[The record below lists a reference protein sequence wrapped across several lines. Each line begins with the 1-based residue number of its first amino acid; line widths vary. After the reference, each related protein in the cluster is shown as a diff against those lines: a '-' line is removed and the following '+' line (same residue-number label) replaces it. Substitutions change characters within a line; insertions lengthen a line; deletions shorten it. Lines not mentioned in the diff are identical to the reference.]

1 MPNNLASQP
10 QENRILSGSISS
22 NFFALFIPSIIGLL
36 AFSSASLIDGIFV
49 GNFVGAQALAAINL
63 LIPFI
68 NLLFGIGYMLS
79 VGGSVRG
86 GKYIG
91 EGRFDLASGVFSKI
105 LILCMS
111 FSIMVVIVG
120 LYFEDHLYRALGAN
134 DELIPLMSEYFRIR
148 FPFMIAE
155 MFIIV
160 MYYFVRID
168 GFANFSAVGIL
179 VASVINVILDYV
191 FVAEFQ
197 WGLAGAA
204 WATGLAQAC
213 AVLYFLSYFILKK
226 RKLSI
231 RLKQQHWLEV
241 FQASFNGMSEF
252 INEVSASLI
261 AFILN
266 WLLIISV
273 GTNGVAAITIINY
286 LLLVGIMVV
295 YSISE
300 ACQVFISQ
308 NFGAGNIQRIKQYA
322 LVTAMACAVTSGV
335 FIFLLLGFTDE
346 MIAMFLNDTSE
357 AAAQLAHEYVAIL
370 WPIFL
375 VNGFT
380 ISISAYLTA
389 LHAAKESA
397 AIALSRGI
405 ILPVIFI
412 MVLYYYVPSIPFLWA
427 LPIAEGLTFVLAVM
441 LFLRNPPHKH
451 MPAIKHD

>member
-1 MPNNLASQP
+1 VLPNPSLAP
-10 QENRILSGSISS
+10 QNNPILSGPIVK

-36 AFSSASLIDGIFV
+36 AFSSASLIDGIYI
-49 GNFVGAQALAAINL
+49 GNFVGATALAAINL

-68 NLLFGIGYMLS
+68 TIVFGIGYMLA

-91 EGRFDLASGVFSKI
+91 QGRFNRASSVFSKI
-105 LILCMS
+105 LIICISLSLITVCL
-111 FSIMVVIVG
+111 G
-120 LYFEDHLYRALGAN
+120 LYFEEGLYRALGATP
-134 DELIPLMSEYFRIR
+134 ELMPLMSEYFRIR

-168 GFANFSAVGIL
+168 GYANFSAIGIL
-179 VASVINVILDYV
+179 MSSIINIILDYV
-191 FVAEFQ
+191 FVVKLE

-204 WATGLAQAC
+204 WATGLAQAS
-213 AVLYFLSYFILKK
+213 ALVFFLTYFSSKK
-226 RKLSI
+226 RKLTF
-231 RLKQQHWLEV
+231 RLKQRRWLEV
-241 FQASFNGMSEF
+241 IHASFNGLSEF
-252 INEVSASLI
+252 INEVSASII

-286 LLLVGIMVV
+286 LLFVGIMVV

-300 ACQVFISQ
+300 ACQVFVSQ

-322 LVTAMACAVTSGV
+322 LVTATACAVTSLV
-335 FIFLLLGFTDE
+335 FIFLLLGFTE
-346 MIAMFLNDTSE
+346 LMVSMFLNESSDD
-357 AAAQLAHEYVAIL
+357 AAKLAMDYVHIL

-397 AIALSRGI
+397 IIALSRGLV
-405 ILPVIFI
+405 LPSALIFI
-412 MVLYYYVPSIPFLWA
+412 LYYYVPSIPFLWA
-427 LPIAEGLTFVLAVM
+427 LPIAEGLTFLLAVA
-441 LFLRNPPHKH
+441 LFIRNQPHRH
-451 MPAIKHD
+451 IVQD